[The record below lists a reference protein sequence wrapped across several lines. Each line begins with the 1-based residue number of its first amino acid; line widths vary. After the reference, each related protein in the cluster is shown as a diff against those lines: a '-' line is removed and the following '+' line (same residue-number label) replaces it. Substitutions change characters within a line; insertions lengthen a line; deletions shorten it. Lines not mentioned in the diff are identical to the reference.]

1 MKIRIEHVAHLL
13 RQAAIYARADEEK
26 ARREATSERVDETT
40 MTARLVADAVLAER
54 EACAQAA
61 LRAIEQCS
69 IKPVSMSEIGKCVL
83 SAIRSGG

>member
-1 MKIRIEHVAHLL
+1 MKIKINR
-13 RQAAIYARADEEK
+13 AAYLIRAASSWGAESSQE
-26 ARREATSERVDETT
+26 RTREATV
-40 MTARLVADAVLAER
+40 RLIADAVRAER

-61 LRAIEQCS
+61 LKAIEQCS